1 MNCKQQTNVILYLE
15 LAVAMSCSLS
25 TSRCDGDTAGEK
37 EILLARSPASYL
49 GDLGIYEPWDIEDIA
64 KGFYIAYNQSDKV
77 SVTIVTKRCPV
88 YFLYSLVPRPSV
100 QYTQL
105 AEGLG
110 MRLGCHE
117 LGLEKGAWKLAISS
131 TTCK

>member
-1 MNCKQQTNVILYLE
+1 MNCKQQTNVLLYLE

-49 GDLGIYEPWDIEDIA
+49 GDLGIYKPWDIEDTA
-64 KGFYIAYNQSDKV
+64 KGFYIAYNQSVCNHSNQKV
-77 SVTIVTKRCPV
+77 SSV
-88 YFLYSLVPRPSV
+88 LSSLVPRPSG
-100 QYTQL
+100 QYTCL

-110 MRLGCHE
+110 MRLGCYE
-117 LGLEKGAWKLAISS
+117 LGLENGAWKLVISS